1 MNMIRTRLFALLA
14 AVTLGITTDVLAQDP
29 AFTQFY
35 ANPMY
40 LNPAMAG
47 SANCPRISLNHR
59 NQWPNLRGSFITNS
73 ISIDKNVE
81 ALNGGLGLQIVNDVQ
96 GEGVIK
102 GTQVNAIYSYQLQVS
117 RKITVLTGIQAS
129 YHQKT
134 LDKSKL
140 FFGDQIDPNYGF
152 IYETQE
158 NPDLIADNVGY
169 SDISLGMMA
178 FTKKYFFGLALH
190 HITQPD
196 DSYIA
201 KSFLPS
207 RFTIHTGANI
217 AVGRGKRLGIAMDG
231 PFITPNLM
239 YLKQAGAEQLN
250 LGLSLTNESLSGG
263 LYYRSNFSN
272 PDAILAVIGVE
283 KNGIR
288 LGYSYDYTVSK
299 LSGASGGSHEI
310 SVTIQLACRNKRK
323 KLKAIKCPKF

>member
-1 MNMIRTRLFALLA
+1 
-14 AVTLGITTDVLAQDP
+14 
-29 AFTQFY
+29 
-35 ANPMY
+35 
-40 LNPAMAG
+40 
-47 SANCPRISLNHR
+47 
-59 NQWPNLRGSFITNS
+59 
-73 ISIDKNVE
+73 
-81 ALNGGLGLQIVNDVQ
+81 
-96 GEGVIK
+96 
-102 GTQVNAIYSYQLQVS
+102 
-117 RKITVLTGIQAS
+117 
-129 YHQKT
+129 
-134 LDKSKL
+134 
-140 FFGDQIDPNYGF
+140 
-152 IYETQE
+152 
-158 NPDLIADNVGY
+158 
-169 SDISLGMMA
+169 MMA

-217 AVGRGKRLGIAMDG
+217 AVGRSKRMGIAMDG

>member
-1 MNMIRTRLFALLA
+1 MNMNRIKLFALLA
-14 AVTLGITTDVLAQDP
+14 VITLGTITDALAQDP
-29 AFTQFY
+29 AFSQFY

-47 SANCPRISLNHR
+47 SANCPRVSQNHR

-73 ISIDKNVE
+73 ISIDRNVE
-81 ALNGGLGLQIVNDVQ
+81 SLNGGLGLQIVNDVQ

-102 GTQVNAIYSYQLQVS
+102 GTQVNAIYSHQLQVS
-117 RKITVLTGIQAS
+117 RKVTVLTGIQAS

-201 KSFLPS
+201 ESFLPR

-217 AVGRGKRLGIAMDG
+217 AVGRSRRMGIVMDG

-239 YLKQAGAEQLN
+239 YLKQGGAEQLN

-272 PDAILAVIGVE
+272 PDAILAVVGVE
-283 KNGIR
+283 TNGIR